1 MKTAEIRKRF
11 LDYFAERGHEIV
23 PGSSLVPG
31 NDPTLLFTNSGMVQ
45 FKEVFLGERPRPS
58 ARAVT
63 AQRCVRAGGKHNDLE
78 NVGYTARHH
87 TFFEMLGNF
96 SFGDYFK
103 EEAIDFAWGFLT
115 GVLKLPPERLW
126 VTVYKDDDE
135 AADIWLKKIGV
146 PKERFRRISGSD
158 NFWSMGDSGPCG
170 PCSEV
175 FYDHGDSVPGGPP
188 GDPDQDGDRFVEIW
202 NLVFMQF
209 NRSGGKM
216 EKLPKPSVDTGMGLE
231 RVAAV
236 MQGVQ
241 NNYDIDLFRA
251 LTAAAAKALNA
262 GAQDDKSLRV
272 IADHIRSAAFLITDG
287 VVPSNEG
294 RGYVLRRI
302 IRRAVRHGYRLGR
315 REPFLHKLVRPLCE
329 EMGDAYPELANAEG
343 GVTRALLG
351 ENEKFAET
359 LEQGIKLLD
368 REIADLSGKTIP
380 GEVAFKLYDTYGF
393 PLDLTADVARE
404 QGLQVDQKGFE
415 KAMEGQRE
423 RARAASRFE
432 RGGVLRFDGVE
443 TTRFV
448 GYEKLRC
455 NVKVLALARVAGG
468 GDGNPERVKEL
479 SAKDPDATAVAL
491 DVSPFYAEGGGQV
504 GDSGQIRFGGGIF
517 DVHFTTRLANGVAAH
532 FGAVTEGKIAEGD
545 SGEAMVAKDS
555 RRASACNH
563 SATHLLHAALKKILG
578 KHVRQQGS
586 LVEPDRLRFD
596 FAHDAAPSAE
606 QLAEVEGE
614 VNNNIRANAEM
625 SDEIMDLEQA
635 KADGAEALF
644 GEKYD
649 SRVRVVRIG
658 QSFELCGGT
667 HVARSGDIGMFK
679 ITSESGIAAGVRR
692 IEALTGARAEAW
704 IAEQLGQLEAA
715 AAAVKAP
722 PRELP
727 SRLQTL
733 LEERRTQQRRID
745 ELQAQLAQGGAGG
758 EPERVEEINGVK
770 LVSIRRDRADV
781 KTMRMLVDKW
791 KQKLG
796 SGIVLVAGA
805 SDGKATVIAGVTGD
819 LAARY
824 HAGRLVETLAS
835 LLDGRGGGRA
845 ELAQGGG
852 GKVAALDDALAE
864 APRWVAAA

>member
-115 GVLKLPPERLW
+115 GVLKLPEERLW

-175 FYDHGDSVPGGPP
+175 FYDHGDGVPGGPP

-231 RVAAV
+231 RIAAV

-241 NNYDIDLFRA
+241 SNYDIDLFRT
-251 LTAAAAKALNA
+251 LTAAAAKALDA

-368 REIADLSGKTIP
+368 REIAEMADKTIH

-404 QGLQVDQKGFE
+404 RGLQVDQKGFE
-415 KAMEGQRE
+415 KAMEGQRA

-432 RGGVLRFDGVE
+432 HGGGELRFDGVKA
-443 TTRFV
+443 TRFV
-448 GYEKLRC
+448 GYEKLR
-455 NVKVLALARVAGG
+455 VKAKVLALSR
-468 GDGNPERVKEL
+468 DGERVKKLRVGERG
-479 SAKDPDATAVAL
+479 AIAL
-491 DVSPFYAEGGGQV
+491 NESPFYAEGGGQV
-504 GDSGQIRFGGGIF
+504 GDHGKI
-517 DVHFTTRLANGVAAH
+517 HFEGLLFFVDDTQRLANGVVAH
-532 FGAVTEGKIAEGD
+532 IGKVADPGEIAVGDRGTAIVAE
-545 SGEAMVAKDS
+545 DS

-658 QSFELCGGT
+658 ESFELCGGT

-745 ELQAQLAQGGAGG
+745 ELQAQLAAGGAGG

>member
-115 GVLKLPPERLW
+115 GVLKLPEERLW

-209 NRSGGKM
+209 NRSGEKM
-216 EKLPKPSVDTGMGLE
+216 EELPQPSVDTGMGLE
-231 RVAAV
+231 RIAAV

-241 NNYDIDLFRA
+241 NNYDIDLFRT
-251 LTAAAAKALNA
+251 LTAAAAKALDA

>member
-1 MKTAEIRKRF
+1 
-11 LDYFAERGHEIV
+11 
-23 PGSSLVPG
+23 
-31 NDPTLLFTNSGMVQ
+31 
-45 FKEVFLGERPRPS
+45 
-58 ARAVT
+58 
-63 AQRCVRAGGKHNDLE
+63 
-78 NVGYTARHH
+78 
-87 TFFEMLGNF
+87 
-96 SFGDYFK
+96 
-103 EEAIDFAWGFLT
+103 
-115 GVLKLPPERLW
+115 
-126 VTVYKDDDE
+126 
-135 AADIWLKKIGV
+135 
-146 PKERFRRISGSD
+146 
-158 NFWSMGDSGPCG
+158 
-170 PCSEV
+170 
-175 FYDHGDSVPGGPP
+175 
-188 GDPDQDGDRFVEIW
+188 
-202 NLVFMQF
+202 
-209 NRSGGKM
+209 
-216 EKLPKPSVDTGMGLE
+216 
-231 RVAAV
+231 
-236 MQGVQ
+236 
-241 NNYDIDLFRA
+241 
-251 LTAAAAKALNA
+251 
-262 GAQDDKSLRV
+262 
-272 IADHIRSAAFLITDG
+272 
-287 VVPSNEG
+287 
-294 RGYVLRRI
+294 
-302 IRRAVRHGYRLGR
+302 
-315 REPFLHKLVRPLCE
+315 
-329 EMGDAYPELANAEG
+329 
-343 GVTRALLG
+343 
-351 ENEKFAET
+351 
-359 LEQGIKLLD
+359 
-368 REIADLSGKTIP
+368 
-380 GEVAFKLYDTYGF
+380 
-393 PLDLTADVARE
+393 
-404 QGLQVDQKGFE
+404 
-415 KAMEGQRE
+415 
-423 RARAASRFE
+423 
-432 RGGVLRFDGVE
+432 
-443 TTRFV
+443 
-448 GYEKLRC
+448 
-455 NVKVLALARVAGG
+455 
-468 GDGNPERVKEL
+468 
-479 SAKDPDATAVAL
+479 
-491 DVSPFYAEGGGQV
+491 
-504 GDSGQIRFGGGIF
+504 
-517 DVHFTTRLANGVAAH
+517 
-532 FGAVTEGKIAEGD
+532 
-545 SGEAMVAKDS
+545 
-555 RRASACNH
+555 
-563 SATHLLHAALKKILG
+563 

-658 QSFELCGGT
+658 ESFELCGGT

-745 ELQAQLAQGGAGG
+745 ELQAQLAAGGAGG

>member
-1 MKTAEIRKRF
+1 MKTAEIRKIF
-11 LDYFAERGHEIV
+11 LEYFAENGHEIV
-23 PGSSLVPG
+23 PSSPLVPG

-175 FYDHGDSVPGGPP
+175 FYDHGKKVPGGPP
-188 GDPDQDGDRFVEIW
+188 GSKSQDGDRYVEIW

-209 NRSGGKM
+209 NRSGEKM

-231 RVAAV
+231 RIAAI
-236 MQGVQ
+236 MQGKQ
-241 NNYDIDLFRA
+241 NNYDIDLFCT
-251 LTAAAAKALNA
+251 LIEAAAEICTRQVPKGKRAHIFSR
-262 GAQDDKSLRV
+262 DDKSLRV

-315 REPFLHKLVRPLCE
+315 HEPFLHELVRPLCE
-329 EMGDAYPELANAEG
+329 EMGEAYPELLDSEE
-343 GVTRALLG
+343 GVTRVLRG

-359 LEQGIKLLD
+359 MEQGIKLLES
-368 REIADLSGKTIP
+368 EIAALSGKTIP

-404 QGLQVDQKGFE
+404 HGLRVDQKGFE
-415 KAMEGQRE
+415 KAMEEQRE
-423 RARAASRFE
+423 RARATSRFE
-432 RGGVLRFDGVE
+432 RGHDKWHFDGVKE
-443 TTRFV
+443 ATPFV
-448 GYEKLRC
+448 GYKTLNC
-455 NVKVLALARVAGG
+455 KVKVLALLRRGKPVKKLNGG
-468 GDGNPERVKEL
+468 ERDGVI
-479 SAKDPDATAVAL
+479 AL
-491 DVSPFYAEGGGQV
+491 DKSPFYPEGGGQV
-504 GDSGQIRFGGGIF
+504 GDNGMIHF
-517 DVHFTTRLANGVAAH
+517 DNAKFVVWDTRRLANGVIAH
-532 FGAVTEGKIAEGD
+532 RGPFISSAESEIAVGD
-545 SGEAMVAKDS
+545 HGEAVVQENL
-555 RRASACNH
+555 RRGSACNH
-563 SATHLLHAALKKILG
+563 SATHLLHAALKKVLG
-578 KHVRQQGS
+578 KHVSQQGS
-586 LVEPDRLRFD
+586 LVDPYRLRFD
-596 FAHDAAPSAE
+596 FAHDTPLDAKELS
-606 QLAEVEGE
+606 EVEGE
-614 VNNNIRANAEM
+614 VNRNIRANYEV
-625 SDEIMDLEQA
+625 SDEVMDLEQA

-649 SRVRVVRIG
+649 SRVRVLRIG
-658 QSFELCGGT
+658 ETSFELCGGT

-679 ITSESGIAAGVRR
+679 IIAETGVAAGVRR
-692 IEALTGARAEAW
+692 IEAKTAEGAEDW
-704 IAEQLGQLEAA
+704 ISEQLGYLGDAA
-715 AAAVKAP
+715 FSVRAS
-722 PRELP
+722 PRQLP
-727 SRLQTL
+727 SRLEAL
-733 LEERRTQQRRID
+733 LEGSRAQQRRID
-745 ELQAQLAQGGAGG
+745 ELQAQLAAGGAGG

-824 HAGRLVETLAS
+824 HAGRL
-835 LLDGRGGGRA
+835 
-845 ELAQGGG
+845 
-852 GKVAALDDALAE
+852 
-864 APRWVAAA
+864 

>member
-115 GVLKLPPERLW
+115 GVLKLPEERLW

-209 NRSGGKM
+209 NRSGEKM
-216 EKLPKPSVDTGMGLE
+216 EELPQPSVDTGMGLE
-231 RVAAV
+231 RIAAV

-241 NNYDIDLFRA
+241 NNYDIDLFRT
-251 LTAAAAKALNA
+251 LTAAAAKALDA

-315 REPFLHKLVRPLCE
+315 REPFLHKLVRPLCK
-329 EMGDAYPELANAEG
+329 EMGEAYPELAANEER
-343 GVTRALLG
+343 VTRALRG

-368 REIADLSGKTIP
+368 REIAELSGKTIP

-404 QGLQVDQKGFE
+404 QDLQVDQKGFE